1 MKKNLLI
8 IVFLVISLMGA
19 FTLKA
24 NAQHI
29 QLQQRPNINY
39 IPSVNPSDEKWNVD
53 TISATKKRELIAD
66 ETTISYNKA
75 VAKIECCNESIAKVI
90 LQKWEQLITRYNC
103 TRKKDRNGVYKQYN
117 IYLNKDDAQYI
128 IKWSKTNL

>member
-24 NAQHI
+24 SAQD
-29 QLQQRPNINY
+29 
-39 IPSVNPSDEKWNVD
+39 S
-53 TISATKKRELIAD
+53 TKVLLAD
-66 ETTISYNKA
+66 ETTISYIKT

-103 TRKKDRNGVYKQYN
+103 TRKKDRHGVYKQYN
-117 IYLNKDDAQYI
+117 IYLNKDDAQLI
-128 IKWSKTNL
+128 VKWAKINI

>member
-1 MKKNLLI
+1 MKKNILIVLLLI
-8 IVFLVISLMGA
+8 AALTGA

-24 NAQHI
+24 NAQDSTRT
-29 QLQQRPNINY
+29 L
-39 IPSVNPSDEKWNVD
+39 
-53 TISATKKRELIAD
+53 LAD
-66 ETTISYNKA
+66 ETTITYTKTA
-75 VAKIECCNESIAKVI
+75 AKIECCNESIAKVI

-128 IKWSKTNL
+128 VKWAKTNL